1 METLRRDVRHAQL
14 VRVWEEHP
22 GGHALA
28 GNRWLSWRTRRA
40 WSALLAMGLAGVG
53 LYAALSYGVS
63 QRRRELGVRAAL
75 GASRRQLVRLVLRE
89 GLAVTLAGVV
99 LGVAAASGL
108 TRLMDR
114 LLFATSPLDA
124 LASTLGPALLIA
136 VGVAASLLPALRAA
150 SADPSTV
157 LRGD

>member
-1 METLRRDVRHAQL
+1 MTAF
-14 VRVWEEHP
+14 
-22 GGHALA
+22 
-28 GNRWLSWRTRRA
+28 
-40 WSALLAMGLAGVG
+40 ALLAMGLAGIG
-53 LYAALSYGVS
+53 LYAALSYSVA

-99 LGVAAASGL
+99 LGVAAASAI

-124 LASTLGPALLIA
+124 LAFTLGPVLLLG
-136 VGVAASLLPALRAA
+136 VGVAASALPALRAA
-150 SADPSTV
+150 SADPSVV
-157 LRGD
+157 LRGE